1 MSAFEIIVL
10 SVALATDAFA
20 LTVANCATYEKTLT
34 RKKEWAMPT
43 AFAAF
48 QFGMP
53 LFGYFL
59 GGLISGFLQSFA
71 KFLSAG
77 VFFILAAKIV
87 FDVIVEKR
95 RSETVDSSGKPA
107 GREKTQ
113 LFGVSVLML
122 QAVATSIDAFV
133 IGITFAATS
142 LPFSVFAVAGVI
154 GIITFAIVA
163 AALFIGKSLGRLLGE
178 YAVWLGAIIL
188 FALAVKNLIEGI
200 V

>member
-1 MSAFEIIVL
+1 MGILDTIL
-10 SVALATDAFA
+10 ISVALAMDAFA

-34 RKKEWAMPT
+34 RQKEWAMP
-43 AFAAF
+43 AFFSAF

-53 LFGYFL
+53 LLGYFL

-77 VFFILAAKIV
+77 VFFILAVKIV
-87 FDVIVEKR
+87 FDIVAEKR
-95 RSETVDSSGKPA
+95 KD
-107 GREKTQ
+107 EKSVYSVKSAQQFT
-113 LFGVSVLML
+113 LSVLLL
-122 QAVATSIDAFV
+122 QAVATSIDALV
-133 IGITFAATS
+133 VGITFAATT
-142 LPFSVFAVAGVI
+142 LPFSVFIAAGII

-178 YAVWLGAIIL
+178 YSVWLGAIIL
-188 FALAVKNLIEGI
+188 FVLAVKNLIEGI

>member
-1 MSAFEIIVL
+1 MGILDTIL
-10 SVALATDAFA
+10 ISVALAMDAFA

-34 RKKEWAMPT
+34 RKKEWAMP
-43 AFAAF
+43 AFFSAF

-53 LFGYFL
+53 LLGYFL

-77 VFFILAAKIV
+77 VFFILAVKIV
-87 FDVIVEKR
+87 FDIVAEKR
-95 RSETVDSSGKPA
+95 KD
-107 GREKTQ
+107 EKSVYSVKSTQ
-113 LFGVSVLML
+113 QFTLSVLLL
-122 QAVATSIDAFV
+122 QAVATSIDALV
-133 IGITFAATS
+133 VGITFAATA
-142 LPFSVFAVAGVI
+142 LPFSVFIATGII
-154 GIITFAIVA
+154 GIITFIIIT

-188 FALAVKNLIEGI
+188 FVLAVKNLIEGI

>member
-1 MSAFEIIVL
+1 MSVFEIFVI

-20 LTVANCATYEKTLT
+20 LTIANCATYEKTLT
-34 RKKEWAMPT
+34 GKKAWAMP
-43 AFAAF
+43 ALFSAF

-53 LFGYFL
+53 LLGYFL
-59 GGLISGFLQSFA
+59 GELVSDFLRSFA

-87 FDVIVEKR
+87 FDIIAEKHN
-95 RSETVDSSGKPA
+95 A
-107 GREKTQ
+107 EKADRFTKTPQ
-113 LFGVSVLML
+113 KFNASVLML
-122 QAVATSIDAFV
+122 QAVATSIDAFIV
-133 IGITFAATS
+133 GITFAAGA
-142 LPFSVFAVAGVI
+142 LPFSVFAVAGII

-163 AALFIGKSLGRLLGE
+163 AALYIGKSLGKLLGE

-188 FALAVKNLIEGI
+188 FILAVKNLIEGI